1 MCGWMVHACLIH
13 YSLLH
18 RYKGH
23 SSTLRFGGLDCL
35 NERLGSCDEGRG
47 ELIEGTCDVY
57 CGELIEGTRP
67 GPLLVGDTCGVDCGG
82 SIEGT
87 HPGPCNVGF
96 GTDRAVANGSS
107 P

>member
-1 MCGWMVHACLIH
+1 MNLTMFLHNHKNVFCQITHAHSCMCGWMVHACLIH

-57 CGELIEGTRP
+57 CG
-67 GPLLVGDTCGVDCGG
+67 VDC
-82 SIEGT
+82 
-87 HPGPCNVGF
+87 
-96 GTDRAVANGSS
+96 
-107 P
+107 